1 MNRIGIDVGG
11 TNVKLALVNDKGEIK
26 YSNSVPTRAEM
37 GYEYTVENIK
47 QAIKDTGIEVPEDLS
62 FREYGS
68 KIQEV
73 IDTTIIPQ
81 STLDEF
87 VEFTNTING
96 SKEVN

>member
-1 MNRIGIDVGG
+1 MDSVGS
-11 TNVKLALVNDKGEIK
+11 VKEKLDYILETK
-26 YSNSVPTRAEM
+26 
-37 GYEYTVENIK
+37 ENIK

>member
-1 MNRIGIDVGG
+1 MDSVGS
-11 TNVKLALVNDKGEIK
+11 VKEKLDYILETK
-26 YSNSVPTRAEM
+26 
-37 GYEYTVENIK
+37 ENIK
-47 QAIKDTGIEVPEDLS
+47 QAIKDTGIEVPENLS

>member
-1 MNRIGIDVGG
+1 MDNIGS
-11 TNVKLALVNDKGEIK
+11 VKEKLDYILETK
-26 YSNSVPTRAEM
+26 
-37 GYEYTVENIK
+37 ENIK

>member
-1 MNRIGIDVGG
+1 MASVGS
-11 TNVKLALVNDKGEIK
+11 VKEKLDYILETK
-26 YSNSVPTRAEM
+26 
-37 GYEYTVENIK
+37 ENIK

-81 STLDEF
+81 STLDGF

>member
-1 MNRIGIDVGG
+1 MDSVGS
-11 TNVKLALVNDKGEIK
+11 VKEKLHYILETK
-26 YSNSVPTRAEM
+26 
-37 GYEYTVENIK
+37 ENIK

-68 KIQEV
+68 NIQEV

-81 STLDEF
+81 STLDGF

>member
-1 MNRIGIDVGG
+1 MDSVGS
-11 TNVKLALVNDKGEIK
+11 VKEKLDYILETK
-26 YSNSVPTRAEM
+26 
-37 GYEYTVENIK
+37 ENIK

-81 STLDEF
+81 FTLDGF